1 MAAPKQLTV
10 LGLVFL
16 LACLL
21 SLLLWPQ
28 FLALTSGE
36 PVGPG
41 APADEPRPG
50 LLAAAAAT
58 RPAAGTLRTPAAREA
73 IAVPERT
80 PTGSLQLHV
89 VWAEDQQPAA
99 GVEVELYRSGA
110 DELFGK
116 PRGRTDGA
124 GNLCFDALAPGDVLP
139 HLPLRRDGERKKATI
154 VAGQQTALTL
164 EVPPGIQAEGLVVDA
179 QGNPVAGADLV
190 VSDWGGGEGTLFGQS
205 GADGRFALRAV
216 APHCHI
222 GARKRGYVPSS
233 LRTFTARPGARVEF
247 RIVLAGR
254 GGELRGIVLDPLGLP
269 VAGAVVQA
277 GDTGQ
282 RNHKLPDGASAM
294 GPQCERVRTGA
305 DGSFGFASVE
315 PGKVPLAV
323 RARGLS
329 PWYDTVAVGAGAE
342 QLVTIRL
349 QPGVTLAGTVRD
361 AAGAPVAKAEIQVGE
376 WSELGYQRIR
386 TDAQGAYRFAGLAP
400 GKLRARATSEAHG
413 KADATLEATPGA
425 DLRWDPVLSAGLLCR
440 GRVLDVE
447 GKPVANAMVEANLET
462 PMPGNDWYAHESTD
476 REGRF
481 TLKNCREGQPI
492 RVTVRRKSMFR
503 EAQLTGHVPG
513 PAEIVIRLPK
523 EAWIHIQGKV
533 LDADGRPLP
542 GVQALPICRNDGGSP
557 VLTVDA
563 ATGAFRYGPY
573 PPGEYSLVLRAAG
586 YPQIRVPWR
595 EIGPDETWDLG
606 TLYFVRGGRIVV
618 RARSAGAPVPDK
630 LRCSIYQAGGEH
642 SGSLQLEAGAGRSEP
657 LAPGRYEL
665 QVGGSGIASGLHPC
679 EVRADA
685 ETMLEPE
692 LGAGVAAP
700 IECRLPP
707 GTVVQAAIEVVIR
720 DPAGKAVARAFA
732 SGRSGAAKAN
742 VTLAPG
748 SYVVEA
754 TSATLRGRAELK
766 VNAGAPVGVRVDLE
780 SR

>member
-1 MAAPKQLTV
+1 MAAPKKLAV
-10 LGLVFL
+10 LALVLL

-21 SLLLWPQ
+21 SLVLWPE
-28 FLALTSGE
+28 FLALTGGE
-36 PVGPG
+36 PLG
-41 APADEPRPG
+41 ANAAADASRPG
-50 LLAAAAAT
+50 LLAAAPAT
-58 RPAAGTLRTPAAREA
+58 RPAAGTLRTAATREA

-89 VWAEDQQPAA
+89 VWAEDKQPAP

-116 PRGRTDGA
+116 PRGRTDAA
-124 GNLCFDALAPGDVLP
+124 GNLGFDALAPGDVHP
-139 HLPLRRDGERKKATI
+139 HRPLRRDGGWKKATI

-164 EVPPGIQAEGLVVDA
+164 EVPPGIQAEGLVADTR
-179 QGNPVAGADLV
+179 GNPVAGADLV

-216 APHCHI
+216 ATHCHI
-222 GARKRGYVPSS
+222 GARKRGYVPSA

-247 RIVLAGR
+247 RIVLAGP

-323 RARGLS
+323 RAPGLS
-329 PWYDTVAVGAGAE
+329 PWYDTVAVGAGTE
-342 QLVTIRL
+342 QQVTIRL
-349 QPGVTLAGTVRD
+349 QPGVSLAGSVRD
-361 AAGAPVAKAEIQVGE
+361 AGGAPVAKAELSVGE
-376 WSELGYQRIR
+376 WSELGHQRIR
-386 TDAQGAYRFAGLAP
+386 TDAQGAYRFTGLAP
-400 GKLRARATSEAHG
+400 GKLRVRATSEAHG

-440 GRVLDVE
+440 GRVLDAE
-447 GKPVANAMVEANLET
+447 GKPVANAMVEAHLEF
-462 PMPGNDWYAHESTD
+462 PMPGNDWFADERTD

-481 TLKNCREGQPI
+481 TLQNCREGQPI
-492 RVTVRRKSMFR
+492 RVSVRRKSTFH
-503 EAQLTGHVPG
+503 EAQLTGHLPG
-513 PAEIVIRLPK
+513 SAEIVIRLPK

-542 GVQALPICRNDGGSP
+542 DVHASPILRNGGGSP
-557 VLTVDA
+557 AATVDA

-595 EIGPDETWDLG
+595 EVAPDETWDLG

-630 LRCSIYQAGGEH
+630 LRCSIYQAGGEY

-665 QVGGSGIASGLHPC
+665 QIGGGGVASGLHPC
-679 EVRADA
+679 EVQADA
-685 ETMLEPE
+685 ETMLVLA
-692 LGAGVAAP
+692 LGAGVEAP

-707 GTVVQAAIEVVIR
+707 GTVMQAAIAVVIR
-720 DPAGKAVARAFA
+720 DLAGKVVARAIA
-732 SGRSGAAKAN
+732 YGGSSAAKAN

-748 SYVVEA
+748 SYVAEA
-754 TSATLRGRAELK
+754 TSATLRGRAELE
-766 VNAGAPVGVRVDLE
+766 VNAGAPVSVQIDLR